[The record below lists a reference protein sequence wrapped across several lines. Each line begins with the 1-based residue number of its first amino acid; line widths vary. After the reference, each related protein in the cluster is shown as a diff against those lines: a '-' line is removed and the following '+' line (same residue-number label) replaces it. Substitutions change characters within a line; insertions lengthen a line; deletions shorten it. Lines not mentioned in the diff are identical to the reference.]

1 MRRDDDQ
8 EGWTTVRYGR
18 RRRRHFSP
26 PPQRRPSSPRYAR
39 ENRPVTWSNGY
50 RRSYASVTRGPRTR
64 HTATR
69 PMHRQDQW
77 SVRPDRSSS
86 RNYNESNQR
95 SRPMRR
101 FQGNRSSGPEH
112 RTRDRTPE
120 NMEWWRTP
128 KQDDRA
134 ASARQRGEATSSA
147 SRDSPFQIK
156 VRILHRIIKATHH
169 LHNVSQEKPPL
180 TIAKMTRTL
189 SSLIKPSTPSDST
202 TDLIV
207 GNAKNWEFTTV
218 LILRDHYL
226 KVIDSEIEN
235 LLALPDRSWKEPF
248 SVAANWARRNLGRR
262 LLAETVQQA
271 EALLIARV
279 SDNEPAP
286 SLQHQMEESQQ
297 THTTVTAVEN
307 VCEAPPPRSVTLQH
321 LHQITVEAQ
330 IHPRPAS
337 SPVSEAEQPSPWQ
350 QKLIPPVLQSVA
362 TMTETRGDWSPS
374 PQHLPEEGVLEPV
387 LQLMPSPQPQREK
400 RISRLI
406 IQPEPI
412 SLPTSPSAG
421 LLTTPQPTT
430 THLIPSTSTPRNLEG
445 ALGEEVT
452 SAQPHQASFGSQE
465 RPLLDLDEETL
476 RSLLQDST
484 GPQRESGTT
493 TQASLLQSS
502 VTMPSAL
509 VRRPMRHVNTLYK
522 VKNWSLTVRHKWLI
536 LGDSNVSRFP
546 PYNIPHLQ
554 IDSFPGATF
563 LHLRGVLDKLEPD
576 SKVQILILSLGINNR
591 TQKSPETSIAELRK
605 LMTVAKSK
613 FPQATVWVP
622 IISFSRSLPRKEQN
636 HLHVINRFIHT
647 HCLSLPELPRSMFT
661 VERDG
666 IHWSHATAGRL
677 LEHWAAIVK

>member
-1 MRRDDDQ
+1 MGRDDDQ
-8 EGWTTVRYGR
+8 GDWTTVRYGR
-18 RRRRHFSP
+18 RRRRYFSP
-26 PPQRRPSSPRYAR
+26 SPQRRPSSPRYTR

-69 PMHRQDQW
+69 STRRQDQW
-77 SVRPDRSSS
+77 SARPDRSSS
-86 RNYNESNQR
+86 RNYNESNQW

-101 FQGNRSSGPEH
+101 FQGNRRFRPEH
-112 RTRDRTPE
+112 RPRDRTPE
-120 NMEWWRTP
+120 KMEWWRTP
-128 KQDDRA
+128 TQEGRA
-134 ASARQRGEATSSA
+134 ASTRQRAGATSPA

-156 VRILHRIIKATHH
+156 VRILHRLIKATHH

-189 SSLIKPSTPSDST
+189 GSLIKPSTPSDNT

-218 LILRDHYL
+218 LILRDHYM
-226 KVIDSEIEN
+226 KVIDSEMEN

-271 EALLIARV
+271 EALLIARS
-279 SDNEPAP
+279 SDNEPAS
-286 SLQHQMEESQQ
+286 SLQHQMEDCQQ
-297 THTTVTAVEN
+297 SHTAATAVEN
-307 VCEAPPPRSVTLQH
+307 VCEASPPRSVTSQH

-330 IHPRPAS
+330 IHPRPVS
-337 SPVSEAEQPSPWQ
+337 SPVREMEQLPPPQ
-350 QKLIPPVLQSVA
+350 QKLTPPVLQSVA
-362 TMTETRGDWSPS
+362 TMTETRGDWSPA
-374 PQHLPEEGVLEPV
+374 PRLPPEEGALEPV
-387 LQLMPSPQPQREK
+387 LQLTPSPQPQREK
-400 RISRLI
+400 RTSKLI

-412 SLPTSPSAG
+412 FLPTPPSAG
-421 LLTTPQPTT
+421 PMMTSQLTT
-430 THLIPSTSTPRNLEG
+430 THQLPSTSTPRNLESVSREG
-445 ALGEEVT
+445 VT
-452 SAQPHQASFGSQE
+452 SAQPHCTSFGSQE

-484 GPQRESGTT
+484 GPQLEPGTT

-502 VTMPSAL
+502 VTMSSAI

-546 PYNIPHLQ
+546 PYKIPHLQ

-563 LHLRGVLDKLEPD
+563 LHLKGVLDKLEPD
-576 SKVQILILSLGINNR
+576 SQVQILILSLGINNR
-591 TQKSPETSIAELRK
+591 TQKSPETSISELRK

-636 HLHVINRFIHT
+636 HLHVINRFIHS